1 MKKISD
7 IVFSFILC
15 IIFSTGLLAQSKNKF
30 KTDTIITGR
39 FEQIQDKASELN
51 QASLQDYNK
60 KEIDSLASLLAL
72 KKNLTVKQVEQKFA
86 PEILY
91 PIDSTVASIYI
102 KTFNN
107 KSDPVRE
114 ALDADDDSV
123 KSFDY
128 TSKNKTLSNLA
139 VLFNSGK
146 IDGFRIYLAKEGEDY
161 GLIIVGTLQGKD
173 QIKPIE
179 ISGKSYSPLQ
189 NYSNPCK
196 PTCGGEKF

>member
-1 MKKISD
+1 M
-7 IVFSFILC
+7 
-15 IIFSTGLLAQSKNKF
+15 
-30 KTDTIITGR
+30 
-39 FEQIQDKASELN
+39 
-51 QASLQDYNK
+51 
-60 KEIDSLASLLAL
+60 ASLLAL